1 MRRNNLVFL
10 VGEVLTYA
18 QREIEVAGEI
28 TPVLDLLLLTDS
40 VDVSGHHKVMIR
52 GQQAEEMKYFLTS
65 VALSPLEV
73 MILGWLYS
81 GKKENI
87 VIAERVTAIVDRKV
101 RQQVVAALRSA
112 KQITQSNLGT
122 R

>member
-18 QREIEVAGEI
+18 QRDMEISGEI
-28 TPVLDLLLLTDS
+28 QPVIDMLLLTDNIE
-40 VDVSGHHKVMIR
+40 VSGQHKVMVR
-52 GQQAEEMKYFLTS
+52 GRQAHEMSYFLAAA
-65 VALSPLEV
+65 ALTPLEV

-87 VIAERVTAIVDRKV
+87 VIAERVTAIVDRKT
-101 RQQVVAALRSA
+101 RQVAIAAIRSSKELELPKA
-112 KQITQSNLGT
+112 EA
-122 R
+122 